1 MITVALRGLR
11 VFGHHGVY
19 EDERE
24 QGQDFLFDVEL
35 DVGDRGSSDRLEDA
49 VDYTAVARAVREVA
63 TAHNYSLLEALGGAV
78 ADELQTRF
86 AADRVVVRVTKPAVR
101 PAGLEGEA
109 SISVSRPSRSARRSR
124 RRSPG

>member
-1 MITVALRGLR
+1 VITLALRGLR

-49 VDYTAVARAVREVA
+49 VDYNAVARAVREVSGA
-63 TAHNYSLLEALGGAV
+63 QNYSLLEALAGAV
-78 ADELQTRF
+78 ADELQSRF
-86 AADRVVVRVTKPAVR
+86 AADRVVVRVNKPAVR

-109 SISVSRPSRSARRSR
+109 SISVSRPSRSAHSLR
-124 RRSPG
+124 RRSAG

>member
-24 QGQDFLFDVEL
+24 RGQDFLFDVEL
-35 DVGDRGSSDRLEDA
+35 DVGDRGSSDRFEDA
-49 VDYTAVARAVREVA
+49 VDYNAVARAVREVSA
-63 TAHNYSLLEALGGAV
+63 AQNYSLLEALGGAV

-109 SISVSRPSRSARRSR
+109 SISVSRPSRSARSLR